1 MFALIRTR
9 FLVSVAYLVAICLA
23 ALAESAY
30 GQFDEPP
37 APPAAI
43 VEAEVPDAPPALI
56 DAPPAPSAVVED
68 APPAPEMELKAPVAS
83 SPSSKTTLPQRVKA
97 SAKTSAPKASRPKPQ
112 RKLHP
117 TYMTRLVRSRQAEMP
132 VTAPTIRANAVVV
145 PANGTSHAVATQ
157 TQTKAQ

>member
-43 VEAEVPDAPPALI
+43 FGSPAEDAPPAL
-56 DAPPAPSAVVED
+56 ED
-68 APPAPEMELKAPVAS
+68 APPAPVPMESVVGTVSESNLGVVANKPAKQTRDFWQCSGRYLKLRNP
-83 SPSSKTTLPQRVKA
+83 L
-97 SAKTSAPKASRPKPQ
+97 
-112 RKLHP
+112 
-117 TYMTRLVRSRQAEMP
+117 
-132 VTAPTIRANAVVV
+132 IR
-145 PANGTSHAVATQ
+145 
-157 TQTKAQ
+157 